1 MANRCNINFNLNTL
15 HQDIYLK
22 LLGDDR
28 RSRTAESRGFFVSAL
43 FPQELGEVLFGGVD
57 QNASSLRVL
66 YGRVFMDQSGG
77 QERMLDCGVFL
88 SETPG
93 SFENFPLLDQLSS
106 NWKALLH
113 HPDQVALHS
122 ALHQILRSIRED
134 ALKARLLP
142 LLQNRDYPLLLAS
155 CTLLAVTL
163 PYWNHAADNDVRDLL
178 KRRILPPD
186 PADNGKLDY
195 ARKMVTS
202 ETGSI
207 GDLKTA
213 MRSLSAEHN
222 GERHW
227 LLYQRCRQL
236 IRQGSARVR
245 SSEADSYLEIACKE
259 NFPAARRE
267 QNTRNARALL
277 DNQLTMEPYAL
288 CQDCEKLIEDI
299 FPPADEEMGQLCF
312 LLYTTMNN
320 CGYQSR
326 LSRLD
331 YLKMAFDYGCEDA
344 REPWRKLVPF
354 SLSPKFKSAQSK
366 KPGHIYLD
374 TNEPLSKIYRKSIP
388 GNWTVH
394 STEEAEIHLAD
405 GLPKNYLFLSSDFLR
420 NLRQTIDLLEL
431 LNQHYRT
438 HGKMDEVQLFLRGNL
453 ETASSLIDTAMQHLP
468 QPVPVYILDDAQLAV
483 QQLFNR
489 HPLFYPIHNA
499 KSDQEGTLHLVFL
512 GNQEIGRRL
521 IREAFWMMHFPNFPK
536 IDCRIS
542 LFAPNG
548 KEIVEELLRDFP
560 GMNNPPAG
568 IPAPRIL
575 GENYCF
581 NDPDLIP
588 KLTKLDQ
595 SSYCYFVVAGA
606 TPLDSLELAKNLRQN
621 LVRSHLLRRRENRL
635 NQPAPIAFYCPDD
648 YIAGLSRGLLVEK
661 ESFGNR
667 WFNNYALIPFGD
679 PAELYTWNEL
689 GTNSVIEKLAQCI
702 HLEFYGIKPNSS
714 PREKTSAMT
723 SYWMRVY
730 NRESS
735 QALAVSLN
743 YRLFQ
748 FRQENGSPVI
758 PRPWNFLDG
767 SNFTEAQLCSMAK
780 KLEQSPWFGEDT
792 ERVARWEH
800 DRWNL
805 WMLSRGWQAAT
816 EEDAQF
822 GQALGNRRHQIHIAR
837 LHPCLC
843 DYEALQQVSDALAV
857 TASDKKNVAH
867 TPELVRL
874 DCLRERETER

>member
-1 MANRCNINFNLNTL
+1 MANLRNINFNLNTL
-15 HQDIYLK
+15 HQGIYLK
-22 LLGDDR
+22 LLDDSQR
-28 RSRTAESRGFFVSAL
+28 NRTAESRGSFVSAL
-43 FPQELGEVLFGGVD
+43 FPRELRENLFGGVD

-66 YGRVFMDQSGG
+66 YSRVFLDQPGG
-77 QERMLDCGVFL
+77 QERMLNCGVFL
-88 SETPG
+88 SNIPG
-93 SFENFPLLDQLSS
+93 SFENFPLLDQLST

-113 HPDQVALHS
+113 DSDQVALHN
-122 ALHQILRSIRED
+122 ALNQVLLSIRDD
-134 ALKARLLP
+134 ALKARLQP
-142 LLQNRDYPLLLAS
+142 LLESRDHPLLLAC
-155 CTLLAVTL
+155 CTLLAATL
-163 PYWNHAADNDVRDLL
+163 PYWNRAADDDVSDLL

-186 PADNGKLDY
+186 PDVDKLDH
-195 ARKMVTS
+195 ARKMVAS
-202 ETGSI
+202 QTGSI

-213 MRSLSAEHN
+213 MRSLSAKHN

-227 LLYQRCRQL
+227 LLYQRCQQL
-236 IRQGSARVR
+236 IQQGNTKVR
-245 SSEADSYLEIACKE
+245 SSEANNYLEIACKE

-267 QNTRNARALL
+267 QNTRTARALL
-277 DNQLTMEPYAL
+277 DDQLTMDLYAL
-288 CQDCEKLIEDI
+288 CQDCEKLIEDV

-312 LLYTTMNN
+312 LLYTAMDN
-320 CGYQSR
+320 CGYRSR

-331 YLKMAFDYGCEDA
+331 YLKMAFDYGYEDA
-344 REPWRKLVPF
+344 RELWRKLVPF

-366 KPGHIYLD
+366 KPGHVYLD
-374 TNEPLSKIYRKSIP
+374 ANEPLSKMYCKSIP
-388 GNWTVH
+388 ENWTVH
-394 STEEAEIHLAD
+394 STEEAELHLAD

-420 NLRQTIDLLEL
+420 NLRQAIDLLEL
-431 LNQHYRT
+431 LNQHYRA
-438 HGKMDEVQLFLRGNL
+438 HGKMDEVQIFLRGNV
-453 ETASSLIDTAMQHLP
+453 ETASGLIDTAMQHLS
-468 QPVPVYILDDAQLAV
+468 QPVPVYILDDTQLAV

-489 HPLFYPIHNA
+489 HPLFYPIRNA
-499 KSDQEGTLHLVFL
+499 KPDQEGTLHLVLL
-512 GNQEIGRRL
+512 GNHEINRRL

-548 KEIVEELLRDFP
+548 EEVVAELLRDFP
-560 GMNNPPAG
+560 GMGNPPAG
-568 IPAPRIL
+568 VPAPRIL
-575 GENYCF
+575 GENYRL
-581 NDPDLIP
+581 NDPDLIS

-606 TPLDSLELAKNLRQN
+606 TPLDSLELAKNLRQD

-635 NQPAPIAFYCPDD
+635 NQPAPIVFYCPDD

-679 PAELYTWNEL
+679 PAELYTWNDL
-689 GTNSVIEKLAQCI
+689 GANSVIEKLAQCI
-702 HLEFYGIKPNSS
+702 HLEFNGIKPDGSS
-714 PREKTSAMT
+714 REKSLVMAR
-723 SYWMRVY
+723 YWMRVY

-735 QALAVSLN
+735 QALAVSMN

-767 SNFTEAQLCSMAK
+767 NNFTEAQLRSMAK
-780 KLEQSPWFGEDT
+780 KLEQSPWFSEDT

-822 GQALGNRRHQIHIAR
+822 GQAMGNPRHQIHIAK

-843 DYEALQQVSDALAV
+843 DHEALQQVSGALAITV
-857 TASDKKNVAH
+857 SDKKNVAH
-867 TPELVRL
+867 TPKLIRL
-874 DCLRERETER
+874 DWLREQEPQR